1 MPRQSISL
9 TPPND
14 AWLKAQ
20 VESEEFTS
28 KSEVVNDLIRKAA
41 PTYWRKLRK
50 KRGGMAT
57 YRLTE
62 NAKEDLRRIYRRG
75 LREYGEAQA
84 DQYYNALFDRFEQ
97 IAEQPFLYPAVDDI
111 REGYRRSV
119 CGVDS
124 IYYRIEGE
132 TVEIMA
138 IIGRQD
144 LEEWL

>member
-1 MPRQSISL
+1 M
-9 TPPND
+9 
-14 AWLKAQ
+14 
-20 VESEEFTS
+20 
-28 KSEVVNDLIRKAA
+28 
-41 PTYWRKLRK
+41 
-50 KRGGMAT
+50 GT
-57 YRLTE
+57 YRLSE

-84 DQYYNALFDRFEQ
+84 DDYYNALFDRFEQ
-97 IAEQPFLYPAVDDI
+97 IAEQPLLYPAVDDI

-144 LEEWL
+144 VEEWL

>member
-1 MPRQSISL
+1 M
-9 TPPND
+9 
-14 AWLKAQ
+14 
-20 VESEEFTS
+20 
-28 KSEVVNDLIRKAA
+28 
-41 PTYWRKLRK
+41 
-50 KRGGMAT
+50 GT
-57 YRLTE
+57 YRLSE

>member
-1 MPRQSISL
+1 
-9 TPPND
+9 
-14 AWLKAQ
+14 
-20 VESEEFTS
+20 
-28 KSEVVNDLIRKAA
+28 
-41 PTYWRKLRK
+41 
-50 KRGGMAT
+50 MAT
-57 YRLTE
+57 YRLSE

-84 DQYYNALFDRFEQ
+84 DEYYNALFDRFEE

-124 IYYRIEGE
+124 IYYRIEGG

-144 LEEWL
+144 VEEWL

>member
-1 MPRQSISL
+1 
-9 TPPND
+9 
-14 AWLKAQ
+14 
-20 VESEEFTS
+20 
-28 KSEVVNDLIRKAA
+28 
-41 PTYWRKLRK
+41 
-50 KRGGMAT
+50 MAT

-132 TVEIMA
+132 TVEIIA

>member
-1 MPRQSISL
+1 M
-9 TPPND
+9 
-14 AWLKAQ
+14 
-20 VESEEFTS
+20 
-28 KSEVVNDLIRKAA
+28 
-41 PTYWRKLRK
+41 
-50 KRGGMAT
+50 GT

-84 DQYYNALFDRFEQ
+84 DEYYNALFDRFEQ

-144 LEEWL
+144 VEEWL

>member
-1 MPRQSISL
+1 
-9 TPPND
+9 
-14 AWLKAQ
+14 
-20 VESEEFTS
+20 
-28 KSEVVNDLIRKAA
+28 
-41 PTYWRKLRK
+41 
-50 KRGGMAT
+50 MAT

-119 CGVDS
+119 YGVDS

>member
-1 MPRQSISL
+1 
-9 TPPND
+9 
-14 AWLKAQ
+14 
-20 VESEEFTS
+20 
-28 KSEVVNDLIRKAA
+28 
-41 PTYWRKLRK
+41 
-50 KRGGMAT
+50 MAT
-57 YRLTE
+57 YRLSE
-62 NAKEDLRRIYRRG
+62 NAREDLRRIYRRG

-84 DQYYNALFDRFEQ
+84 DEYYNALFDRFDQ

-144 LEEWL
+144 VEEWL

>member
-1 MPRQSISL
+1 M
-9 TPPND
+9 
-14 AWLKAQ
+14 
-20 VESEEFTS
+20 
-28 KSEVVNDLIRKAA
+28 
-41 PTYWRKLRK
+41 
-50 KRGGMAT
+50 GT

-84 DQYYNALFDRFEQ
+84 DDYYNALFDRFEQ

-124 IYYRIEGE
+124 IYYRIEGD

-144 LEEWL
+144 VEEWL

>member
-1 MPRQSISL
+1 M
-9 TPPND
+9 
-14 AWLKAQ
+14 
-20 VESEEFTS
+20 
-28 KSEVVNDLIRKAA
+28 
-41 PTYWRKLRK
+41 
-50 KRGGMAT
+50 GT
-57 YRLTE
+57 YRLSE
-62 NAKEDLRRIYRRG
+62 NAREDLRRIYRRG

-132 TVEIMA
+132 MVEIMA